1 MRRFWKRRDEDPD
14 WPEPRAEFLQSLADE
29 IRGARGRIRTRGLKL
44 AFIVVAALALL
55 VPLSAMAGRPAAS
68 SVSDAVK
75 AVTKVALAD
84 TSSSTAPSWDKPK
97 KPKHDHGDDDDDDD
111 DYDYNKK
118 CPNFGERRAALA
130 KHQKQERDA
139 LKAHQRSPHPGFSKK
154 ALKRHFKLE
163 WRSLH
168 AHQKAERDQLK
179 KECGK
184 GRHHK
189 RHHGDDDHHHHKRGH
204 HR

>member
-1 MRRFWKRRDEDPD
+1 LRRFWKRRDEGAD
-14 WPEPRAEFLQSLADE
+14 WPEPRPEFLQSLADD

-44 AFIVVAALALL
+44 AFVVVAALALL

-68 SVSDAVK
+68 TVSDAVK
-75 AVTKVALAD
+75 AVTKVVRAD
-84 TSSSTAPSWDKPK
+84 TSSSNAPTWDKPK

-111 DYDYNKK
+111 DDYDYNKK
-118 CPNFGERRAALA
+118 CPDFGKRRAALA
-130 KHQKQERDA
+130 HHQKQERVE

-154 ALKRHFKLE
+154 ELKRHFKLE
-163 WRSLH
+163 WRALH

-189 RHHGDDDHHHHKRGH
+189 GHHKRH
-204 HR
+204 HDDDD